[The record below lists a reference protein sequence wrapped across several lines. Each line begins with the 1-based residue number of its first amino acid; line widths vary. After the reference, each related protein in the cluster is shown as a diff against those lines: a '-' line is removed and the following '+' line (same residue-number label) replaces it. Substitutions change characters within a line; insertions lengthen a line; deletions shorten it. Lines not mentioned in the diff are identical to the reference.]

1 MCIIMQVSTYYR
13 GLSFLQ
19 HYRINVYLLNRFCTP
34 SIHQCGHCILYVL
47 VDGSSDD
54 LDEPIKELFQDREF
68 VKEHNL
74 CSINSINW
82 ARILVQVR
90 MEKFPCSTKWLLNTK
105 MKVQIFP
112 FSLILD
118 GSLRLHI
125 FSKRIKTIK

>member
-1 MCIIMQVSTYYR
+1 MTTVLDDNVHNYAGKYL
-13 GLSFLQ
+13 LSWTEFFQ
-19 HYRINVYLLNRFCTP
+19 HYRINVYTP
-34 SIHQCGHCILYVL
+34 SIHQCEHCILYVL

-90 MEKFPCSTKWLLNTK
+90 MEIIPL
-105 MKVQIFP
+105 
-112 FSLILD
+112 
-118 GSLRLHI
+118 
-125 FSKRIKTIK
+125 

>member
-1 MCIIMQVSTYYR
+1 MTTVLDGNVHNYAGKYLLPWTE
-13 GLSFLQ
+13 LFLQ
-19 HYRINVYLLNRFCTP
+19 QNKLYTP
-34 SIHQCGHCILYVL
+34 AIYQCEHCILHIL

-90 MEKFPCSTKWLLNTK
+90 MEMIPL
-105 MKVQIFP
+105 
-112 FSLILD
+112 
-118 GSLRLHI
+118 
-125 FSKRIKTIK
+125 

>member
-13 GLSFLQ
+13 GLSFFNIRENKF
-19 HYRINVYLLNRFCTP
+19 YPP
-34 SIHQCGHCILYVL
+34 SIHQCEHGILYVL

-90 MEKFPCSTKWLLNTK
+90 MEIIPL
-105 MKVQIFP
+105 
-112 FSLILD
+112 
-118 GSLRLHI
+118 
-125 FSKRIKTIK
+125 

>member
-1 MCIIMQVSTYYR
+1 MTTV
-13 GLSFLQ
+13 LDD
-19 HYRINVYLLNRFCTP
+19 NVHNYAGKYLLPWTEYFSTLQKNKFYAP
-34 SIHQCGHCILYVL
+34 SIYQCEHCILYIL

-90 MEKFPCSTKWLLNTK
+90 MEKFPCSTKWLLMNT
-105 MKVQIFP
+105 QI
-112 FSLILD
+112 L
-118 GSLRLHI
+118 
-125 FSKRIKTIK
+125 K